1 MTGGGREVKGLEIV
15 PAEVTSDGEIVT
27 TLEMHTSEG
36 ESQFVGVM
44 PVGKPVHTVPDFGN
58 GPYKDKTGY

>member
-1 MTGGGREVKGLEIV
+1 
-15 PAEVTSDGEIVT
+15 VTSDGEIVT

-44 PVGKPVHTVPDFGN
+44 PVGKPVHMVPDFRN